1 VPVLVTRG
9 SSEPIVPMAWAQAA
23 TRLLPF
29 GELAVVPG
37 SHNANYGAADHL
49 AELVLA
55 FLRQRVVT
63 QGGQAS

>member
-1 VPVLVTRG
+1 VWGGVFFFYTPPAG
-9 SSEPIVPMAWAQAA
+9 PPPA